1 MKLKDNISN
10 IAVVGAG
17 YVGTSIAV
25 MLSQSLSVKLIDID
39 EEKIKKLN
47 SKISPI
53 EDKYIQEYL
62 DNKIL
67 DLSASNN
74 LFQNINNFQLII
86 ICLPT
91 NFVESKKSFDT
102 TLIEQVLQKIYEFG
116 FKGACLIKSTVP
128 IGFTQKMNKANNTNN
143 IYFSPEFLREG
154 QALKDNLY
162 PSRIIIGGED
172 NGTQMLGSLLRRF
185 SLNNPSILYMSSNE
199 AESVKLF
206 SNTYLATRIA
216 FFNELDT
223 FCMQNNLDSKN
234 VIDGICLDPRIGNEY
249 NNPSFGYGGYCL
261 PKDTKQLHSQL
272 DFDHNQLVEASI
284 KSNESRIKII
294 SETILN
300 MELNHIGIY
309 RITMKQGSDNHRE
322 SSMIKIIDRLRSRN
336 IEIRIFEPSISS
348 NEIFGLPIEHDLN
361 SFISFSQ
368 IIIANRLD
376 DSLKHVSKKVFTRD
390 IFNIN

>member
-1 MKLKDNISN
+1 
-10 IAVVGAG
+10 
-17 YVGTSIAV
+17 
-25 MLSQSLSVKLIDID
+25 
-39 EEKIKKLN
+39 
-47 SKISPI
+47 
-53 EDKYIQEYL
+53 
-62 DNKIL
+62 
-67 DLSASNN
+67 
-74 LFQNINNFQLII
+74 
-86 ICLPT
+86 
-91 NFVESKKSFDT
+91 
-102 TLIEQVLQKIYEFG
+102 
-116 FKGACLIKSTVP
+116 
-128 IGFTQKMNKANNTNN
+128 
-143 IYFSPEFLREG
+143 
-154 QALKDNLY
+154 
-162 PSRIIIGGED
+162 
-172 NGTQMLGSLLRRF
+172 
-185 SLNNPSILYMSSNE
+185 
-199 AESVKLF
+199 
-206 SNTYLATRIA
+206 
-216 FFNELDT
+216 
-223 FCMQNNLDSKN
+223 MQNNLDSKN